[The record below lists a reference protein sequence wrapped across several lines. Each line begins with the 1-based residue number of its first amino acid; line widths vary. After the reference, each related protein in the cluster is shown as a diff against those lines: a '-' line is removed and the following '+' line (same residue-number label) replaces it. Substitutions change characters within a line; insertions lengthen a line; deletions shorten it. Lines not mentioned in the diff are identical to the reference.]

1 MMKLQNGQFI
11 IGNVR
16 RTGHSCPIQINVLGV
31 YWEGNIYPL
40 RVTRKLNRFYKQ
52 IPQNYIMKCIEFKG
66 IVYKL
71 IKEPSSEIES
81 CWITNL
87 FPVLQKIPEEWNKD
101 VEIGERHK
109 LYFVIDSI

>member
-1 MMKLQNGQFI
+1 MELQNGQFVVGDVYENI
-11 IGNVR
+11 NDSIP
-16 RTGHSCPIQINVLGV
+16 TYINVLGV

-109 LYFVIDSI
+109 LYFAIDSI